1 MYDYKEH
8 VKDDCIDAI
17 REWLDYH
24 KDDVKGMSRDDLRE
38 KLYDALFI
46 DDSVTGNAS
55 GSYTFSSYD
64 AEQNLCGN
72 WDLLGEA
79 MREFGC
85 EVDAIEK
92 GAEWADVTIRC
103 YLLGECLDEAM
114 DEIDDEIDE
123 AIEEEDEPE
132 EEEVEA

>member
-1 MYDYKEH
+1 MSYDYRKN
-8 VKDDCIDAI
+8 VKNDCIDAV

-24 KDDVKGMSRDDLRE
+24 KDDIEGMSRDDLRE
-38 KLYDALFI
+38 KLYDALWI

-55 GSYTFSSYD
+55 GSYTFNAYE
-64 AEQNLCGN
+64 AEQNIAGN

-85 EVDAIEK
+85 ECDAIEK

-103 YLLGECLDEAM
+103 YLLGECLDEAI
-114 DEIDDEIDE
+114 DDIDDEIE
-123 AIEEEDEPE
+123 AAIEEKEEEPE
-132 EEEVEA
+132 EA

>member
-1 MYDYKEH
+1 MSYDYREN
-8 VKDDCIDAI
+8 VKNDCIDAI
-17 REWLDYH
+17 REWLEHH
-24 KDDVKGMSRDDLRE
+24 KDDVEGMSRDDLRE

-55 GSYTFSSYD
+55 GSYTFSRYE
-64 AEQNLCGN
+64 AEQNVAGN

-79 MREFGC
+79 MHEFCC
-85 EVDAIEK
+85 ECDAIEK

-114 DEIDDEIDE
+114 EEINDEIEA
-123 AIEEEDEPE
+123 AIEEKEEEPE
-132 EEEVEA
+132 EA

>member
-1 MYDYKEH
+1 MSYNYREN
-8 VKDDCIDAI
+8 VKNDCIDAV
-17 REWLDYH
+17 REWLEYH
-24 KDDVKGMSRDDLRE
+24 KDDVEGMRRDDLRE
-38 KLYDALFI
+38 KLYDALWI

-55 GSYTFSSYD
+55 GSYTFSTYE
-64 AEQNLCGN
+64 AEQNIAGN

-85 EVDAIEK
+85 ECDAIEK

-114 DEIDDEIDE
+114 DEIDDEIE
-123 AIEEEDEPE
+123 AAIEEKEEEPE
-132 EEEVEA
+132 EA

>member
-1 MYDYKEH
+1 MSYDYREE
-8 VKDDCIDAI
+8 VKNDCVEAI
-17 REWLDYH
+17 REYLNYH
-24 KDDVKGMSRDDLRE
+24 DVKGMSRDRLQE
-38 KLYDALFI
+38 KLYDSFFI

-55 GSYTFSSYD
+55 GSYTFSRYQ

-79 MREFGC
+79 MKEFGC
-85 EVDAIEK
+85 ECDAIEK

-114 DEIDDEIDE
+114 DEIDDEIE
-123 AIEEEDEPE
+123 KALE
-132 EEEVEA
+132 EEEEEEEIEA

>member
-1 MYDYKEH
+1 MAYDYRTN
-8 VKDDCIDAI
+8 VKDDCIEAV
-17 REWLDYH
+17 REYLNYH
-24 KDDVKGMSRDDLRE
+24 DVKGMSRDHLRE

-55 GSYTFSSYD
+55 GSYTFSAYE
-64 AEQNLCGN
+64 AEQNIAGN

-85 EVDAIEK
+85 ECDAIEK

-103 YLLGECLDEAM
+103 CLLGECLGEAM
-114 DEIDDEIDE
+114 DEIDDEIE
-123 AIEEEDEPE
+123 AAIEEKEEPE
-132 EEEVEA
+132 EVEEA